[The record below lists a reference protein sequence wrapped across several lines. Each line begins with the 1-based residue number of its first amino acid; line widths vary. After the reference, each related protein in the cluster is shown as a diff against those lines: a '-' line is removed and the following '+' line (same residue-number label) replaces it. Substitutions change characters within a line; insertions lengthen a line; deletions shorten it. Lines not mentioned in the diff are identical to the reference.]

1 MLGTRRQIRGWS
13 VRCPSCKAEIPEGSK
28 FCLECGAALSGRC
41 PSCGNANPPSAKFCL
56 ECGYKLAPTAV
67 DAAGS
72 AAPDTATPQ
81 ISQLAGSAERRQLT
95 VMFCDLVGSTALSI
109 RLDPEDM
116 REIMSAYHHRCAEV
130 IGKSG
135 GFVAK
140 YMGDGVLAYFG
151 YPQAHED
158 DAERA
163 VRCGLALVDAASQ
176 LQTSHD
182 ATLQVRIGIATGV
195 VVVGDLIGEGAAQEQ
210 GVIGETPNLAA
221 RLQTIAEPGQVVI
234 APSTRRLT
242 GGLFEYRD
250 LGRVVLKGLA
260 DPIQAWQVLAA
271 STVQSRFEAQHE
283 TSLAP
288 LVGREEELELLFRRW
303 NQASQGEGRVVLLTG
318 EPGVGKSRLIA
329 ALQERLQSQPH
340 VRIRYFCSPQHTD
353 SALYPVINQ
362 LERAARFERGDSPAQ
377 KLIKLQNLLAPV
389 VPEQAAE
396 VALLADVL
404 SIPRDGQ
411 RGLFEMDPQKR
422 KEKTFEALFA
432 QLRRLEQQRP
442 VLMIYEDVQWIDPT
456 TLELLALTVERAPNM
471 RLLLLISARPEFTPP
486 WPGYAHV
493 TTVSLTRLSRRD
505 GTMLIT
511 EVAQG
516 RALPDEVT
524 NQILVRTDGVP
535 LFIEELTKAVLESG
549 LLRKREHDYVLD
561 GPLAPVAIPTT
572 LHASLM
578 ARLDRLT
585 SVRQVAQV
593 GAALGRQFSHELLQA
608 AAEMPERQL
617 NDALEQLVRAELL
630 FQRGAPPNSQYTFKH
645 ALVQDVA
652 YASLL
657 RANRRQLHARI
668 ARVYETLLP
677 EVGRAQPEL
686 VAHHFTEAGLT
697 DSAIEYWRRAGD
709 LAMARSGH
717 AEAIHHFSVGLDLL
731 TKLSEKP
738 DRAAK
743 ELELCVKLGPALMM
757 VKGSAAPEVR
767 AIYSRAVALRA
778 GEDSPERFNAL
789 WGLVHYNMISGRLSE
804 AAVHADELLGL
815 AQRLGADDLVL
826 EGHHAKWGTSLWCGE
841 LSAAAAECQQGI
853 SRYDRTRHHAL
864 AFTFSG
870 HDPGVCAHCCRAITM
885 SLSGFPHQAMKLG
898 ADAVG
903 LARSL
908 SHPFSLA
915 LALWQCAIVL
925 QLGRQ
930 GGSCRDL
937 ATELIELSQ
946 EHHFPI
952 TRGFGMFFL
961 GWASADA
968 GEIEKGVAFME
979 QGLALVTSTGRR
991 MHRPYMQCALA
1002 GAKADLGKLAE
1013 ALAWVDEA
1021 LRETEASGELWWQ
1034 AEVHRLMGR
1043 LLGARGQH
1051 DEGEACYRRA
1061 IEVSSGQGA
1070 RTLELRAATSLARL
1084 WSDRGRNAEARDL
1097 LAPIYGWF
1105 TEGFETLDLKEARML
1120 LDELHA

>member
-1 MLGTRRQIRGWS
+1 MQ
-13 VRCPSCKAEIPEGSK
+13 CPSCKADIPEGSK
-28 FCLECGAALSGRC
+28 FCLECGAALFGRC
-41 PSCGNANPPSAKFCL
+41 PSCGNANPASAKFCL
-56 ECGYKLAPTAV
+56 ECGHKLPATGV
-67 DAAGS
+67 EAAGRS
-72 AAPDTATPQ
+72 ATDTATPQ
-81 ISQLAGSAERRQLT
+81 PSQVAGSAERRQLT
-95 VMFCDLVGSTALSI
+95 VMFCDLVGSTALSA

-163 VRCGLALVDAASQ
+163 VRCGLALVDAASR
-176 LQTSHD
+176 LPTSHG

-210 GVIGETPNLAA
+210 GVVGDTPNLAA
-221 RLQTIAEPGQVVI
+221 RLQTLAEPGQVVI

-271 STVQSRFEAQHE
+271 SAVQSRFEAQHE

-288 LVGREEELELLFRRW
+288 LVGREEELELLLRRW

-353 SALYPVINQ
+353 SALYPIINQ
-362 LERAARFERGDSPAQ
+362 LERAARFERGDAPAQ
-377 KLIKLQNLLAPV
+377 KLIKLQTLLAPAV
-389 VPEQAAE
+389 SKQAAE
-396 VALLADVL
+396 VALLADLL

-411 RGLFEMDPQKR
+411 RELFEVDPQKR
-422 KEKTFEALFA
+422 KEKTFDALFA
-432 QLRRLEQQRP
+432 QLRHLEQQRP

-456 TLELLALTVERAPNM
+456 TLELLALTVERAHHM
-471 RLLLLISARPEFTPP
+471 RLLLVISARPEFTPP

-493 TTVSLTRLSRRD
+493 TTVSLTRLSRRE
-505 GTMLIT
+505 GTTLIT

-561 GPLAPVAIPTT
+561 GPLTPVAIPTT

-578 ARLDRLT
+578 ARLDRLV

-593 GAALGRQFSHELLQA
+593 GAALGRQFSHELLHA

-617 NDALEQLVRAELL
+617 SDALEQLVNAELL
-630 FQRGAPPNSQYTFKH
+630 YRRGVPPNAQYTFKH

-657 RANRRQLHARI
+657 RANRQQLHARI
-668 ARVYETLLP
+668 ARAYETRFP
-677 EVGRAQPEL
+677 EFVRAQPEL
-686 VAHHFTEAGLT
+686 VAHHFTEAGLN
-697 DSAIEYWRRAGD
+697 DAAIEYWQRAGD
-709 LAMARSGH
+709 LAMARSGLD
-717 AEAIHHFSVGLDLL
+717 EAIHHFSVALDLL
-731 TKLSEKP
+731 TKLGGKP

-757 VKGSAAPEVR
+757 VKGPGSPEVD
-767 AIYSRAVALRA
+767 AIYRRAVALEA
-778 GEDSPERFNAL
+778 GEDSSARFKAL
-789 WGLVHYNMISGRLSE
+789 WGLCYYSMTSGHLNE
-804 AAVHADELLGL
+804 AAAHADELLGL

-826 EGHHAKWGTSLWCGE
+826 EGHHAKWTTSFWCGH
-841 LSAAAAECQQGI
+841 LAAADEHSQQGI
-853 SRYDRTRHHAL
+853 SRYDCTRHHAL

-870 HDPGVCAHCCRAITM
+870 HDPGVCAHSVRAVT
-885 SLSGFPHQAMKLG
+885 LALLGFPEQAMKLAARRSRWLG
-898 ADAVG
+898 AYPIRTASPMQCG
-903 LARSL
+903 L
-908 SHPFSLA
+908 P
-915 LALWQCAIVL
+915 CNVL
-925 QLGRQ
+925 QVGRQ
-930 GGSCRDL
+930 GQSCRDL
-937 ATELIELSQ
+937 SSELLKLSQ
-946 EHHFPI
+946 ELDFPMM
-952 TRGFGMFFL
+952 RGAGMFFL
-961 GWASADA
+961 GWATADG
-968 GEIEKGVAFME
+968 GELEQGIALME
-979 QGLALVTSTGRR
+979 QGLALFSAVRQVS
-991 MHRPYMQCALA
+991 RPYMLA
-1002 GAKADLGKLAE
+1002 VLASANADLGKPGE
-1013 ALAWVDEA
+1013 ALELLKDAFA
-1021 LRETEASGELWWQ
+1021 ATEISGERWWQ
-1034 AEVHRLMGR
+1034 AELHRLRGR
-1043 LLGARGQH
+1043 LLVARGQH
-1051 DEGEACYRRA
+1051 DEGEACFRRA
-1061 IEVSSGQGA
+1061 IEVSRGQRA
-1070 RTLELRAATSLARL
+1070 KTLELRAATSLARL
-1084 WSDRGRNAEARDL
+1084 WSDQGRNVEARDL
-1097 LAPIYGWF
+1097 LTPIYAWF
-1105 TEGFETLDLKEARML
+1105 TEGFETPDLRETKIL
-1120 LDELHA
+1120 LDSLA